1 MEMPSV
7 QSRLFAGRNRAA
19 LFSAAKILLIFLF
32 FIMVRERLE
41 IHFILFLLN
50 ASCFQAGTMMA
61 DAARNQEAERIR
73 RNIMILWPCL
83 SDAGSRTK
91 SQN

>member
-32 FIMVRERLE
+32 FIMVRDFYYGQGKTGDTFHTFFAEC
-41 IHFILFLLN
+41 FLL
-50 ASCFQAGTMMA
+50 SG
-61 DAARNQEAERIR
+61 RNH
-73 RNIMILWPCL
+73 
-83 SDAGSRTK
+83 DG
-91 SQN
+91 